1 MTQYTHREF
10 VKIVEA
16 NGFSFDRQIGS
27 HGIYVNKE
35 GRHISIPL
43 KLRCV
48 IARRLIK
55 ENKLI
60 TNIKRLKKL

>member
-1 MTQYTHREF
+1 MKQYTHREF

-16 NGFSFDRQIGS
+16 NGFSFDRQSGS
-27 HGIYVNKE
+27 HTIYVNEE

-43 KLRCV
+43 KLQCV
-48 IARRLIK
+48 IVRKLIK

-60 TNIKRLKKL
+60 TNIKKLKKL